1 MELKIC
7 EMLGGIGEK
16 IYLCIRLAAARHNI
30 QASLMILLS
39 TCTIFAMYIHFLAFK
54 RRRLKIM
61 EQTTIFNPVQQHLLK
76 MFAFDGSEARLLEV
90 QTVLAN
96 YFRKKADEC
105 LDSLWDSGQLN
116 QAKLDE
122 LRHQD
127 LHAMLKK

>member
-1 MELKIC
+1 
-7 EMLGGIGEK
+7 
-16 IYLCIRLAAARHNI
+16 
-30 QASLMILLS
+30 
-39 TCTIFAMYIHFLAFK
+39 
-54 RRRLKIM
+54 M

-96 YFRKKADEC
+96 YFRNKADEC